1 MTTIELKDITKE
13 YRSDEI
19 ITPALKNISLKIG
32 TGEFVAIMGASGSGK
47 TTLLNII
54 GCMDVPTSGT
64 YLLDNEDLGGAKEK
78 RLSSIRGKKISFVF
92 QNFALIGDYTVLENV
107 EVPLIKQP
115 LSKAERKKRVLSALE
130 LVGISNLAKKKPSN
144 ISGGHGGQK
153 QRVAIARAI
162 VCGAETILAD
172 EPTGALDSKTGNEIM
187 RVFSEL
193 NNMGK
198 TVILI
203 THDKNVASYA
213 KRLITI
219 QDGRILSDEGI

>member
-1 MTTIELKDITKE
+1 M
-13 YRSDEI
+13 
-19 ITPALKNISLKIG
+19 
-32 TGEFVAIMGASGSGK
+32 
-47 TTLLNII
+47 
-54 GCMDVPTSGT
+54 
-64 YLLDNEDLGGAKEK
+64 
-78 RLSSIRGKKISFVF
+78 
-92 QNFALIGDYTVLENV
+92 ENV
-107 EVPLIKQP
+107 EVPLIKQQI
-115 LSKAERKKRVLSALE
+115 SKAERKKRVLSALE

-144 ISGGHGGQK
+144 ISGGQK

-219 QDGRILSDEGI
+219 QDGRILSDEEI